1 MIATIVLPERVNMAI
16 TNLNQQKQEK
26 VLRSIANELSFL
38 YRTNCYN
45 IYGDIVN
52 YTFFDN
58 FLNSFVVIKNNGKE
72 VLYFFDESELEN
84 ELDIERVN
92 EFDNNLFEGLIQI
105 KKQEKYIDR
114 IDKLKFDI
122 QFDIEKYFSNEFW
135 KEFNKEGR

>member
-16 TNLNQQKQEK
+16 TSLNQQKQEK

-38 YRTNCYN
+38 YRANCYN
-45 IYGDIVN
+45 IYNDIVN

-58 FLNSFVVIKNNGKE
+58 FLNSFVVTKNNGKE
-72 VLYFFDESELEN
+72 ILYFFDERELEN
-84 ELDIERVN
+84 ELDIEKVN

-114 IDKLKFDI
+114 IDKLKVDI
-122 QFDIEKYFSNEFW
+122 QFDVEKYFSNEFW
-135 KEFNKEGR
+135 KEFSKFL

>member
-16 TNLNQQKQEK
+16 TSLNQQKQEK

>member
-16 TNLNQQKQEK
+16 TSLNQQKQEK

-38 YRTNCYN
+38 YRANCYN
-45 IYGDIVN
+45 IYNDIVN

-58 FLNSFVVIKNNGKE
+58 FLNSFVVTKNNGKE
-72 VLYFFDESELEN
+72 ILYFFDERELEN
-84 ELDIERVN
+84 ELDIEKVN
-92 EFDNNLFEGLIQI
+92 EFGNNLFEGLIQI

-114 IDKLKFDI
+114 IDKLKVDI

>member
-16 TNLNQQKQEK
+16 TSLNQQKQEK
-26 VLRSIANELSFL
+26 VLRSIANELNFL
-38 YRTNCYN
+38 YRANCYN
-45 IYGDIVN
+45 IYSDIVN

-58 FLNSFVVIKNNGKE
+58 FLNSFVVTKNNGKE
-72 VLYFFDESELEN
+72 ILYFFDERELEN
-84 ELDIERVN
+84 ELDIEKVN

-114 IDKLKFDI
+114 IDKLKVDI

-135 KEFNKEGR
+135 KEFGRFL